1 MLHRCKTGLARRAI
15 AIFAFAPLLVF
26 GSAAQAARPAN
37 QPPVISGSPATSVA
51 VGASYAFQPVASD
64 PEGRKLSFKIAN
76 LPSWATFSTSTGR
89 LSGTPTRAATWSS
102 ITISVSDGKSTA
114 SLAPFSITAE
124 AGTTANRVPTING
137 SVVTSIEAGTP
148 YAFKPSAADADGDPL
163 TYSISGKP
171 AWATFD
177 RTTGTLYGTPGIAD
191 VGTYSN
197 IVISVSDGI
206 AVSSLPAFSLAVT
219 PAATRSVTV
228 KWVPPT
234 QNTDGTPLTNLSGYM
249 VFYGTSSQQ
258 YSTSMYLLGAASS
271 SVVVEDLVPGTYYF
285 SVKAVN
291 TAGVESTFASEVVAT
306 L

>member
-1 MLHRCKTGLARRAI
+1 MLHSHKTRLARRAI
-15 AIFAFAPLLVF
+15 ALLAFAHLLVF
-26 GSAAQAARPAN
+26 GSAAQAGRVVN

-64 PEGRKLSFKIAN
+64 PEGRKLAFRIMN
-76 LPSWATFSTSTGR
+76 LPAWASFSSSTGR
-89 LSGTPTRAATWSS
+89 LSGTPSRAGTWSS

-114 SLAPFSITAE
+114 SLAPFSIAVQG
-124 AGTTANRVPTING
+124 GTTTNRVPTING

-148 YAFKPSAADADGDPL
+148 YAFKPSASDADGDPL

-206 AVSSLPAFSLAVT
+206 ATSAMPAFSLTVT

-228 KWVPPT
+228 KWVAPT
-234 QNTDGTPLTNLSGYM
+234 QNTDGTPLTNLSGYL
-249 VFYGTSSQQ
+249 VFYGTASQQ
-258 YSTSMYLLGAASS
+258 YSTSMYLPGAASS
-271 SVVVEDLVPGTYYF
+271 SVTVEGLAPGTYYF
-285 SVKAVN
+285 TVKAVN
-291 TAGVESTFASEVVAT
+291 NVGVESTFANEVVAT